1 MKIAVAMVMH
11 GTQQGIVGQKTCDD
25 CRSACSA
32 RLLTMCT
39 SLSAEKEDEQDE
51 PLRAKRRCAVDE
63 NDCDLQVAT
72 SRSRDTCPFK
82 RDLPFRVY
90 RWSSSRTRGN
100 FLSGLVASGVK
111 PPEVLLSLVAAQA
124 SGGFTFVWVGTGRL
138 NTNLLDVHHFL
149 RAASR

>member
-1 MKIAVAMVMH
+1 MCSTQKTVQILKIAVALVMH

-25 CRSACSA
+25 CRSASSA
-32 RLLTMCT
+32 RLLTRRT

-90 RWSSSRTRGN
+90 RRRRRSPRG
-100 FLSGLVASGVK
+100 FLLSGLVASGVK
-111 PPEVLLSLVAAQA
+111 PQKYVEPLLFDEVRVP
-124 SGGFTFVWVGTGRL
+124 G
-138 NTNLLDVHHFL
+138 
-149 RAASR
+149 

>member
-1 MKIAVAMVMH
+1 MKIAVALVMH

-25 CRSACSA
+25 CRSASSA
-32 RLLTMCT
+32 RLLTRRT

-82 RDLPFRVY
+82 RDLPFSTGWASHARFFSI
-90 RWSSSRTRGN
+90 RARG
-100 FLSGLVASGVK
+100 FRGETPRSI
-111 PPEVLLSLVAAQA
+111 SLVAAQA

-149 RAASR
+149 SAASR

>member
-1 MKIAVAMVMH
+1 MCSTQKTVQILKIAVALVMH

-25 CRSACSA
+25 CRSASSA
-32 RLLTMCT
+32 RLLTRRT

-82 RDLPFRVY
+82 RDLPFRVTAGGGGVARAELFY
-90 RWSSSRTRGN
+90 RGSWLQG
-100 FLSGLVASGVK
+100 
-111 PPEVLLSLVAAQA
+111 
-124 SGGFTFVWVGTGRL
+124 
-138 NTNLLDVHHFL
+138 
-149 RAASR
+149 

>member
-1 MKIAVAMVMH
+1 MKIAVALVMH

-25 CRSACSA
+25 CRSASSA

-82 RDLPFRVY
+82 RDLLFSRD
-90 RWSSSRTRGN
+90 RRSRSRTRGN

-111 PPEVLLSLVAAQA
+111 PPEVSLVAAQA

-138 NTNLLDVHHFL
+138 HTNLLDVHHFL
-149 RAASR
+149 SAASR

>member
-82 RDLPFRVY
+82 RDLLFSRD
-90 RWSSSRTRGN
+90 RRSSPRGN